1 MTTTIEIPLRDTDE
15 VIELDSD
22 QLPDGDEVLG
32 ILRQENT
39 QLSIWVNLA
48 LEYYKQGKIE
58 DFIKILEASRTDANV
73 DYRDYE
79 KDQMRALDMLAAYY
93 VQEAN
98 REKNKDKKREL
109 FTKATLLYT
118 TADKIIM
125 YDQNHLLGR
134 AYFCL
139 LEGDKMEQADAQFNF
154 VLNQSP
160 NNIPSLLGK
169 ACIAYNKKDFRGALA
184 FYKKALRTNPNCP
197 AAVRLGIKNQLI
209 AVNATIVYQE
219 KINYNLFFS

>member
-15 VIELDSD
+15 VRASFF
-22 QLPDGDEVLG
+22 QFKPTFRFLG
-32 ILRQENT
+32 YRAGRWSTTRWRRGPGYFTARKYTVIYLGQPCGMFSKVFA
-39 QLSIWVNLA
+39 LWVNFIPKNKQ
-48 LEYYKQGKIE
+48 LEYYKQGKID

-125 YDQNHLLGR
+125 YDQ
-134 AYFCL
+134 
-139 LEGDKMEQADAQFNF
+139 
-154 VLNQSP
+154 
-160 NNIPSLLGK
+160 
-169 ACIAYNKKDFRGALA
+169 
-184 FYKKALRTNPNCP
+184 
-197 AAVRLGIKNQLI
+197 
-209 AVNATIVYQE
+209 VNY
-219 KINYNLFFS
+219 S